1 MSWEA
6 IRALPLC
13 RARLSANGK
22 VASLYIPGEDLEVA
36 EASHPPI
43 WRSHHPSEPSVFDVY
58 QAAAEARALLEEHD
72 RVVELLRR
80 VLPWA
85 TEWYDLEQEAE
96 LDQADIG
103 QAIWEAESFLRE
115 LEGK

>member
-1 MSWEA
+1 MVPEVRREFELLQVENSDLLRKSN
-6 IRALPLC
+6 RA
-13 RARLSANGK
+13 
-22 VASLYIPGEDLEVA
+22 
-36 EASHPPI
+36 
-43 WRSHHPSEPSVFDVY
+43 
-58 QAAAEARALLEEHD
+58 
-72 RVVELLRR
+72 VELLRR

-85 TEWYDLEQEAE
+85 TEWYDLEQETE